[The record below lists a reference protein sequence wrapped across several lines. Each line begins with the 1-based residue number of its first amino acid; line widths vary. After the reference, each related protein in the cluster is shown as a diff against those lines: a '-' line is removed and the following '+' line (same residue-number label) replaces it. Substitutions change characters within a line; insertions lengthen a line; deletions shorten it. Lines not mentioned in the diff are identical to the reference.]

1 VGRGRQFLLV
11 ALVAASAACSRA
23 PDRATATSTT
33 GAAVAPTTTAPVST
47 STTAASP
54 TTTSTTTA
62 PTTVPA
68 TTTVAPVD
76 RPELPAEPGALA
88 DALVAAERAVRD
100 PATPE
105 ADAVH
110 AGHVQQVVYR
120 FLGVHP
126 EWDAA
131 VFARVPADLQSAVQ
145 LNLDAR
151 RAFRSMS
158 TVVSDTL
165 PAWEIVTPAPAA
177 DLLAW
182 YHEAEQATGV
192 AWEYLAAINLVETAM
207 GRIHGLSSAGAQGPM
222 QFLPSTWAAFG
233 SGNIDDPHDAILGA
247 ARYLAHNG
255 LAAGN
260 VDGALYRY
268 NNDNRYVR
276 GVEAFAEVMAGDAG
290 AFTGYYNWQ
299 VYYST
304 TMGDVLLPVG
314 YVSPVRVPVADYF
327 AAHP

>member
-1 VGRGRQFLLV
+1 VLLTV
-11 ALVAASAACSRA
+11 AFVAASAACSSA
-23 PDRATATSTT
+23 PDLAVATSTT
-33 GAAVAPTTTAPVST
+33 RATVAPTTTTTTGPP
-47 STTAASP
+47 STT
-54 TTTSTTTA
+54 TTTA
-62 PTTVPA
+62 PA
-68 TTTVAPVD
+68 TTTASPPTTQPATATTAAPVD
-76 RPELPAEPGALA
+76 RPELPEEPNALA
-88 DALVAAERAVRD
+88 DTLVAAERAVRD
-100 PATPE
+100 PATPA
-105 ADAVH
+105 ADAAH
-110 AGHVQQVVYR
+110 AAHMQQVAYR
-120 FLGVHP
+120 VLGLHP

-131 VFARVPADLQSAVQ
+131 VFARVPADLQRPVQ

-158 TVVSDTL
+158 RVVSDTL
-165 PAWEIVTPAPAA
+165 PAWEIVAPAPAA

-233 SGNIDDPHDAILGA
+233 NGGNIDDPRDAILGA

-255 LAAGN
+255 LVAGN

-299 VYYST
+299 VYYYT

-314 YVSPVRVPVADYF
+314 YASPVRVPVADYL
-327 AAHP
+327 AAHH

>member
-1 VGRGRQFLLV
+1 VFLTV
-11 ALVAASAACSRA
+11 ALVGASAACSST
-23 PDRATATSTT
+23 PDLAVATSTT
-33 GAAVAPTTTAPVST
+33 DATVAPMTTTSSAPPSSTTTTASPP
-47 STTAASP
+47 TTA
-54 TTTSTTTA
+54 
-62 PTTVPA
+62 PA
-68 TTTVAPVD
+68 TTTTAAID
-76 RPELPAEPGALA
+76 RPELPEEPNALA
-88 DALVAAERAVRD
+88 DTLVAAERAVRD
-100 PATPE
+100 PATPQAE
-105 ADAVH
+105 AAH
-110 AGHVQQVVYR
+110 AAHMQQVAYR
-120 FLGVHP
+120 VLGAHP
-126 EWDAA
+126 EWDAV
-131 VFARVPADLQSAVQ
+131 VFARVPADLQRPVQ

-151 RAFRSMS
+151 RVFRSMS
-158 TVVSDTL
+158 TVVSDSL
-165 PAWEIVTPAPAA
+165 PAWEIVPPPPAA

-233 SGNIDDPHDAILGA
+233 NGGNIDDPRDAILGA

-276 GVEAFAEVMAGDAG
+276 GVEALAEVMAGDAG

-299 VYYST
+299 VYYYT

-314 YVSPVRVPVADYF
+314 YASPVRVPVADYL
-327 AAHP
+327 ARHP